1 MISAYSPERRNIPV
15 EELSTFEEV
24 GQCGT
29 AVVITPVKLIDDKSA
44 LAADTVAKSY
54 EYPAECGPKS
64 RKLYETLTGIQYGE
78 IEDKH
83 GWCTIV
89 DE

>member
-1 MISAYSPERRNIPV
+1 MEVERRNITV
-15 EELSTFEEV
+15 DELSTFEEV

-29 AVVITPVKLIDDKSA
+29 AVVITPVKQIDDKET
-44 LAADTVAKSY
+44 LAADSVIKSY
-54 EYPAECGPKS
+54 EYSAECGPKS

-89 DE
+89 EE